1 MNTPGI
7 KPALRISE
15 VEEYYFSRK
24 LREISEMRQ
33 NGSDVINL
41 GIGSPDL
48 PPSDAVIEA
57 LHVNALNPENH
68 GYQSYIGTP
77 GLRNAF
83 SRWYKSFFDVDLN
96 PLDEILPLVGSKE
109 GIMHVTMAFV
119 NEGDEVLIPNP
130 GYPAYESAARLAGA
144 IPRYYDLTE
153 ETGWLPDLELIESGG
168 LDRVRMMWINY
179 PHMPTGKKATRETF
193 SRLVVFALKHN
204 ILLCNDNPYSFI
216 LNDDPVSVFSAP
228 GSMNTA
234 IELNSLSKS
243 HNMAGWRIGMVAGN
257 AGFLKSILRVKSN
270 MDSGM
275 FQPLQAAAVEAL
287 NSSAQW
293 YRELNVIYTRRRTVA
308 EEIMGLLSCSFAPDQ
323 SGLFL
328 WGRIPSEFKN
338 SEELTEKL
346 LHQSNVFIAPGK
358 IFGSNGDRYI
368 RISLCSKETVLTE
381 AKDRIRELIEKA
393 K

>member
-1 MNTPGI
+1 MKTPGI

-24 LREISEMRQ
+24 LREISGMRQ
-33 NGSDVINL
+33 KGIDVINL

-48 PPSDAVIEA
+48 PPSDAVIDA
-57 LHVNALNPENH
+57 LHINALNPENH
-68 GYQSYIGTP
+68 GYQSYTGIP
-77 GLRNAF
+77 ALRSAF
-83 SRWYKSFFDVDLN
+83 AKWYKSFFNVDLN
-96 PLDEILPLVGSKE
+96 PQDEILPLVGSKE
-109 GIMHVTMAFV
+109 GIMHITMAFV

-130 GYPAYESAARLAGA
+130 GYPAYEAATKLAGGVS
-144 IPRYYDLTE
+144 RHYNLTE
-153 ETGWLPDLELIESGG
+153 ENGWLPDLELIESEG
-168 LDRVRMMWINY
+168 LDRVRVMWINY
-179 PHMPTGKKATRETF
+179 PHMPTGKKATRESF
-193 SRLVVFALKHN
+193 IRLVSFALKHN

-228 GSMNTA
+228 GSMTTA

-257 AGFLKSILRVKSN
+257 AAFINSILRVKSN

-287 NSSAQW
+287 NSSPQW
-293 YRELNVIYTRRRTVA
+293 YKELNAVYSRRRMVA
-308 EEIMGLLSCSFAPDQ
+308 EEIMKLLSCSFDPDQ

-328 WGRIPSEFKN
+328 WGKIPSAFKS
-338 SEELTEKL
+338 SEELTETL

-368 RISLCSKETVLTE
+368 RISLCSKESVLAE
-381 AKDRIRELIEKA
+381 ARDRIMKLT
-393 K
+393 